1 MRDLGKL
8 IVAKGFKKLP
18 EVQKIA
24 QSGHTGGNRDSRTLQ
39 TSSWCYKT
47 CFGGNLD
54 LPQIEK
60 LNKVCSDVEPA
71 QKCENNERNVKVK
84 LYNWFVAP
92 KMANSCCFNLGENLN
107 FLQKM
112 FYNINFRLTND
123 LSAIHWIFFDPA
135 LNLNVDQVEL
145 ANEFIF
151 Y

>member
-1 MRDLGKL
+1 M
-8 IVAKGFKKLP
+8 
-18 EVQKIA
+18 
-24 QSGHTGGNRDSRTLQ
+24 S
-39 TSSWCYKT
+39 
-47 CFGGNLD
+47 
-54 LPQIEK
+54 
-60 LNKVCSDVEPA
+60 EPA
-71 QKCENNERNVKVK
+71 QKCENNEPNVKVK
-84 LYNWFVAP
+84 LYNWFVTP